1 MGRRYGAEV
10 LPLVSPETGLVHTRM
25 ARRATIRASTKVSVP
40 IPRNTIRTHALFRTR
55 VVCTGVDMKKIRQS
69 LAALL
74 ALTLAVAA
82 SAQQTAPKDRI
93 IVTATRTEISVNDA
107 IVPVTVIT
115 RDQIEQSLASDL
127 AELLRFEAGIDIG
140 RNGGP
145 GQATSVF
152 LRGTESNHTLVLV
165 DGVRIN
171 PGTIGGAA
179 IQNIAPELID
189 RIEIVKGA
197 RSALFGTD
205 AIGGVINIITRRS
218 THTYAEGSVGGGSFN
233 TSSGFASGGSRSENG
248 EFGVSINW
256 QDSDGFPV
264 RTGSDLDRGYE
275 NLSANFYLQRR
286 LGKNDVSVRHWQA
299 AGTVEYLDFF
309 LSPLDQDFQNASTAI
324 EILTPVAGRAQSKLL
339 LSHIIDEVSQNQSD
353 DFVESERTSLDWQYS
368 FTTGNHTLVGGL
380 YLVDETAR
388 TVSFGSGFEEDTSV
402 KAVFVEDQWSSGRH
416 QAFLAVRLTDHETIG
431 NETTWNAEYAFD
443 LNDQWTLNAGVGHA
457 FRAPDATDRYG
468 FGGNPALMP
477 EVADDI
483 QLGLRF
489 YPGPRHKLSL
499 ELYQNDIEDLIEI
512 EFDPV
517 TFEFELRNISR
528 AEIRGA
534 QIAYEYRGDS
544 FSLRANLVRQKADNA
559 TDGVRLLRRADESL
573 TVSLTKDIGKHR
585 VGLSVLASGDRE
597 DFGGVILDS
606 YVLANL
612 TGQIALGSNWQLNA
626 RIENLLDE
634 KYETAAGFPMQEQS
648 GFLELKYSWQ

>member
-1 MGRRYGAEV
+1 
-10 LPLVSPETGLVHTRM
+10 
-25 ARRATIRASTKVSVP
+25 
-40 IPRNTIRTHALFRTR
+40 
-55 VVCTGVDMKKIRQS
+55 MKNFTQ
-69 LAALL
+69 LL
-74 ALTLAVAA
+74 AIFLALNIAVAA
-82 SAQQTAPKDRI
+82 SAQQTAPKDII
-93 IVTATRTEISVNDA
+93 IVTATRTEIPVNDA

-115 RDQIEQSLASDL
+115 RNQIEQSLASDL

-179 IQNIAPELID
+179 IQNIAPEIID

-218 THTYAEGSVGGGSFN
+218 TRSHIEGSVGSGSFN
-233 TSSGFASGGSRSENG
+233 TSSGFVSGGSRGDNG

-256 QDSDGFPV
+256 QESDGFPV

-275 NLSANFYLQRR
+275 NLSANFYLRR
-286 LGKNDVSVRHWQA
+286 HLGLNDVSIRHWQA

-309 LSPLDQDFQNASTAI
+309 LSPLDQDFMNASTAI

-339 LSHIIDEVSQNQSD
+339 LSHVVDDITQNQSD
-353 DFVESERTSLDWQYS
+353 DFVESRRTSLDWQFS
-368 FTTGNHTLVGGL
+368 FTTGSHTLVGGL

-388 TVSFGSGFEEDTSV
+388 TVSFGSGFKEDTSV
-402 KAVFVEDQWSSGRH
+402 KAIFIEDLWASGRH
-416 QAFLAVRLTDHETIG
+416 QTFLAARLTDHETIG

-443 LNDQWTLNAGVGHA
+443 LNDQWTVNAGIGHA

-468 FGGNPALMP
+468 FGGNPALLP
-477 EVADDI
+477 EVADEI

-489 YPGPRHKLSL
+489 YPGPRHKVSL
-499 ELYQNDIEDLIEI
+499 ELYRNDIEDLIE
-512 EFDPV
+512 FDLV
-517 TFEFELRNISR
+517 TFQLRNISR
-528 AEIRGA
+528 VEIRGG
-534 QIAYEYRGDS
+534 QLAYEYNGDR
-544 FSLRANLVRQKADNA
+544 FNLRTTLVRQRANNA
-559 TDGVRLLRRADESL
+559 TDGLRLLRRAEESL
-573 TVSLTKDIGKHR
+573 TVRLNRNLGKHR
-585 VGLSVLASGDRE
+585 IGLSVLASGDRE
-597 DFGGVILDS
+597 DFGGVVLEG
-606 YVLANL
+606 YVLVNL
-612 TGQIALGSNWQLNA
+612 TGQIALGDRWRLNA
-626 RIENLLDE
+626 RIENLLNE
-634 KYETAAGFPMQEQS
+634 EYETAAGFRMQEQS